1 MSSLA
6 ILRARLDQ
14 MLILLLYE
22 MISQNTTLFCRITNL
37 KYPYSFSYITGY
49 AALRSMKE
57 GETPF
62 TIGVS
67 QMSINNR

>member
-22 MISQNTTLFCRITNL
+22 MISQNTTLFCRIANL
-37 KYPYSFSYITGY
+37 
-49 AALRSMKE
+49 
-57 GETPF
+57 
-62 TIGVS
+62 
-67 QMSINNR
+67 